1 MPSPAEPSPAAA
13 KPRVFLNV
21 PYDDSY
27 EKLLVAITA
36 ALIALGRDPQ
46 LTFQVPDG
54 GQGRL
59 RRIFDLLKSCPVSIH
74 DLSAVGL
81 PARFNMPFEL
91 GLACALREQ
100 TNAHEFLV
108 LERKRHRL
116 DRSLSDLKGID
127 PKIHG
132 GSARSAISAILE
144 VLERPSGNPTAQQ
157 VWDLYVRLRRIL
169 PALKNQHGRDS
180 LFGSRVYGDLVSLG
194 WIEALSLGL
203 VDA

>member
-1 MPSPAEPSPAAA
+1 MPSPGDAFLGPA

-21 PYDDSY
+21 PYDAAY
-27 EKLLVAITA
+27 EKVLVAITA

-81 PARFNMPFEL
+81 PVRFNMPFEL
-91 GLACALREQ
+91 GLACALKEQ
-100 TNAHEFLV
+100 TGSHDFLV

-116 DRSLSDLKGID
+116 DRTLSDLKGID

-132 GSARSAISAILE
+132 GSARAAIAAILE
-144 VLERPSGNPTAQQ
+144 VLERPSGNPTAKQ
-157 VWDLYVRLRRIL
+157 VWELYGRLRRIL
-169 PALKNQHGRDS
+169 PALKQDHGRDS
-180 LFGSRVYGDLVSLG
+180 IFGSRVYGDLVSLG
-194 WIEALSLGL
+194 WIEAISLGL
-203 VDA
+203 VEA

>member
-1 MPSPAEPSPAAA
+1 MPSPADPVPQAA

-27 EKLLVAITA
+27 EKVLVAITA

-59 RRIFDLLKSCPVSIH
+59 RRIFSLLKSCPVSIH
-74 DLSAVGL
+74 DLSAVGQ
-81 PARFNMPFEL
+81 PVRFNMPFEL
-91 GLACALREQ
+91 GLACALKEQ
-100 TNAHEFLV
+100 TDSHDFLV

-116 DRSLSDLKGID
+116 DHTLSDLKGID

-132 GSARSAISAILE
+132 GSARLAISAILE
-144 VLERPSGNPTAQQ
+144 VLERPSGNPTAKQ
-157 VWDLYVRLRRIL
+157 VWHLYVRLRRIL
-169 PALKNQHGRDS
+169 PALKIQHGRDS

-194 WIEALSLGL
+194 WDEALSLGL
-203 VDA
+203 IEA

>member
-1 MPSPAEPSPAAA
+1 MPSPDDSSPATP

-21 PYDDSY
+21 PYDASY
-27 EKLLVAITA
+27 EKVLVAITA

-46 LTFQVPDG
+46 LTFQMPDG

-81 PARFNMPFEL
+81 PVRFNMPFEL
-91 GLACALREQ
+91 GLACALKEQ
-100 TNAHEFLV
+100 TNSHDFLV

-144 VLERPSGNPTAQQ
+144 VLERPSGNPNAKQ
-157 VWDLYVRLRRIL
+157 VWQLYLRLRRIL
-169 PALKNQHGRDS
+169 PALKNQHGRNS

-203 VDA
+203 VEA